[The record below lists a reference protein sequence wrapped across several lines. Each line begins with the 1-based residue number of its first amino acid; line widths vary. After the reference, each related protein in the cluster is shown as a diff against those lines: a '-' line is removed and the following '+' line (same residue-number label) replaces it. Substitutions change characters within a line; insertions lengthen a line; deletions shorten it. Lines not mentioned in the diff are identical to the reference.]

1 MIQDYNGDTVVD
13 ATGERIGTV
22 EQSYVDDGGTVRAVG
37 VKIGTLRTKHRI
49 VPVDGASREKDRLT
63 VPYTKRTVEESPD
76 ADAGD
81 TLEGEMLQ
89 RVRAYY
95 AGAGERVGDRAPG
108 ARPAASQTRQPPA
121 TAQSREAPADDTRE
135 AETPEAAGS
144 LSDEARELG
153 AVRDLGDT
161 IEVPIV
167 EEEIV
172 KRPVVKEVLRIR
184 KSTVAEQQKV
194 EADLR
199 KEDIEIDR
207 EGDVEVRVED
217 RRSS

>member
-1 MIQDYNGDTVVD
+1 MIQDYNGDAVVD

-22 EQSYVDDGGTVRAVG
+22 EQSYVDDAGTVRAVG

-49 VPVDGASREKDRLT
+49 VPVDDARREKDRLT
-63 VPYTKRTVEESPD
+63 VPYTKRMVEESPD

-81 TLEGEMLQ
+81 TLEGEMLE

-95 AGAGERVGDRAPG
+95 AGDRQEAGVHAPG
-108 ARPAASQTRQPPA
+108 ARPATSQTRQPAA
-121 TAQSREAPADDTRE
+121 TAEQREAPADDTHEADTRE
-135 AETPEAAGS
+135 AAAS

-161 IEVPIV
+161 IEIPIV

-184 KSTVAEQQKV
+184 KSTVAEQQNV

-199 KEDIEIDR
+199 KEDVEIDR
-207 EGDVEVRVED
+207 EGDVEIRVED